1 MKCPAERDMMEPL
14 MAAMTVMTHLLE
26 RTVFYSLWQAPFA
39 ANKLAPLLAHNDLLQ
54 VRRVLDV
61 GCGPG
66 TNTPLFAHADYLG
79 IDINKN
85 YIEHARRKYKRPFV
99 AADVT
104 TYDDTTPGKFDFVLI
119 NSFLHHLN
127 DADSKRVLSCA
138 AARLSVGGHLHIL
151 ELVSPQDHSIAEWLT
166 DWDRGKYPRS
176 LGQWRALF
184 EEHLEVTLFEPY
196 PLKLLG
202 TTLWNMV
209 YCKGGAKA

>member
-1 MKCPAERDMMEPL
+1 

-26 RTVFYSLWQAPFA
+26 RTLIYSLWQAPFA
-39 ANKLAPLLAHNDLLQ
+39 SDKLVPLLAHNDLRQ

-66 TNTPLFAHADYLG
+66 TNTALFAHADYLG
-79 IDINKN
+79 IDINKD

-104 TYDDTTPGKFDFVLI
+104 TCDDNTAGKFDFILI

-127 DADSKRVLSCA
+127 NADSKRVLSCMA
-138 AARLSVGGHLHIL
+138 AKLSEGGHLHIL
-151 ELVSPQDHSIAEWLT
+151 EPVSPQDHSIAQLLAN
-166 DWDRGKYPRS
+166 WDRGKYQRP
-176 LGQWRALF
+176 LEEWRELF

-196 PLKLLG
+196 PLKLLR

-209 YCKGGAKA
+209 YCKGGAKT